1 MTLTITKTSLYFNYS
16 LNFNLERTFT
26 KTKYG
31 VLLLLKNNNEKRKA
45 NKRAVKLSTISTYQH
60 FNLPQSHMKKI
71 VLFLSMIC
79 FALLPCGCTAQNSEN
94 TSTTVTQPTPKAP
107 LPSLLTQTDFTEV
120 AARTID
126 AVVHIKTEM
135 TKLTPLYQSFFG
147 MIIDRGVQRQTYN
160 AYGSGVII
168 SPDGYIVTNNHV
180 VQDAEKVWVTLNDK
194 RELSAR
200 VVGTD
205 PATDLAVIKIDA
217 ANLET
222 IPFGNSDSA
231 RIGEPVLAIG
241 NPFNLTS
248 TVTAGIISAKA
259 RYMDII
265 KNPGV
270 ESTIESFIQT
280 DAAVNSGNSGGALVN
295 GRAELIGI
303 NTAIASGN
311 GYYTGYSFAIPSNI
325 ARKVTGDL
333 RQYGVVQRGY
343 LGVNVVEVTS
353 EIAAK
358 LNLKELKGIYIAR
371 VLPHCAADKA
381 GLREGDVLM
390 SVNGVEVNSYASM
403 MEEVALFN
411 PGDEVEV
418 TYQRGNTLNT
428 VKLTLLNSKG
438 NTQIIKN

>member
-1 MTLTITKTSLYFNYS
+1 MK
-16 LNFNLERTFT
+16 RTFLIVMLA
-26 KTKYG
+26 
-31 VLLLLKNNNEKRKA
+31 VLTA
-45 NKRAVKLSTISTYQH
+45 
-60 FNLPQSHMKKI
+60 M
-71 VLFLSMIC
+71 
-79 FALLPCGCTAQNSEN
+79 PCGCTAQTEKNTEN
-94 TSTTVTQPTPKAP
+94 QIVTRVQQQP

-147 MIIDRGVQRQTYN
+147 MIIDRGVKRQTYN

-168 SPDGYIVTNNHV
+168 STDGYIVTNNHV
-180 VQDAEKVWVTLNDK
+180 VQDAERLTVTLNNK
-194 RELSAR
+194 KELPAR
-200 VVGTD
+200 IVGID
-205 PATDLAVIKIDA
+205 PATDLAVIKIEAD
-217 ANLET
+217 NLDF

-259 RYMDII
+259 RYMNII
-265 KNPGV
+265 NNPGV

-333 RQYGVVQRGY
+333 RRYGVVQRGY

-353 EIAAK
+353 EIATHLK
-358 LNLKELKGIYIAR
+358 LDEPKGIYIAR
-371 VLPHCAADKA
+371 VIPKCAAEKA
-381 GLREGDVLM
+381 GLREGDVLTK
-390 SVNGVEVNSYASM
+390 VNNMDVNSYASM

-411 PGDEVEV
+411 PGDAVEV
-418 TYQRGNTLNT
+418 TYLRDGKQQTAT
-428 VKLTLLNSKG
+428 LTLLNSKG
-438 NTQIIKN
+438 NTQIIRQQ

>member
-1 MTLTITKTSLYFNYS
+1 MMVVPS
-16 LNFNLERTFT
+16 
-26 KTKYG
+26 
-31 VLLLLKNNNEKRKA
+31 
-45 NKRAVKLSTISTYQH
+45 
-60 FNLPQSHMKKI
+60 
-71 VLFLSMIC
+71 
-79 FALLPCGCTAQNSEN
+79 GCKAQNEEKNESKVVE
-94 TSTTVTQPTPKAP
+94 TVVRQP

-168 SPDGYIVTNNHV
+168 SQDGFIVTNNHV
-180 VQDAEKVWVTLNDK
+180 VQDAENVWVTLNDK
-194 RELSAR
+194 REMPAR

-205 PATDLAVIKIDA
+205 PATDLAVIKVEA
-217 ANLET
+217 TGLET

-353 EIAAK
+353 EIAARLK
-358 LNLKELKGIYIAR
+358 LAELKGIYVAR
-371 VLPHCAADKA
+371 VIPHCAAEKA
-381 GLREGDVLM
+381 GMKEGDVLM

-411 PGDEVEV
+411 PGDEVDV
-418 TYQRGNTLNT
+418 TFQRDGKMHT

-438 NTQIIKN
+438 NTQIVRN

>member
-1 MTLTITKTSLYFNYS
+1 MRKIFFIATLAVMTMMPT
-16 LNFNLERTFT
+16 
-26 KTKYG
+26 
-31 VLLLLKNNNEKRKA
+31 
-45 NKRAVKLSTISTYQH
+45 
-60 FNLPQSHMKKI
+60 
-71 VLFLSMIC
+71 
-79 FALLPCGCTAQNSEN
+79 GCTAQNETKN
-94 TSTTVTQPTPKAP
+94 TEQNTTYDSRPLQP

-147 MIIDRGVQRQTYN
+147 MIIDRGVRRQTYN
-160 AYGSGVII
+160 AFGSGVII
-168 SPDGYIVTNNHV
+168 SSDGYIVTNNHV
-180 VQDAEKVWVTLNDK
+180 VQDAERLTVTLNNK
-194 RELSAR
+194 RELPAR
-200 VVGTD
+200 IVGID

-217 ANLET
+217 TDLQY

-259 RYMDII
+259 RYMNII
-265 KNPGV
+265 NNPGV

-333 RQYGVVQRGY
+333 RRYGAVQRGY

-353 EIAAK
+353 ELATK
-358 LNLKELKGIYIAR
+358 LHLSEPKGIYIAR
-371 VLPHCAADKA
+371 VIPKCAADKA
-381 GLREGDVLM
+381 GLREGDILLK
-390 SVNGVEVNSYASM
+390 VNNMDVNSYASM

-411 PGDEVEV
+411 PGDSVEV
-418 TYQRGNTLNT
+418 QYQRGGELHTATLI
-428 VKLTLLNSKG
+428 LLNSQG
-438 NTQIIKN
+438 NTQILKSE

>member
-1 MTLTITKTSLYFNYS
+1 MMVVPSGCKAQN
-16 LNFNLERTFT
+16 EE
-26 KTKYG
+26 
-31 VLLLLKNNNEKRKA
+31 NNESKVVESVVR
-45 NKRAVKLSTISTYQH
+45 Q
-60 FNLPQSHMKKI
+60 
-71 VLFLSMIC
+71 
-79 FALLPCGCTAQNSEN
+79 
-94 TSTTVTQPTPKAP
+94 P

-168 SPDGYIVTNNHV
+168 SQDGFIVTNNHV

-194 RELSAR
+194 REMPAR

-205 PATDLAVIKIDA
+205 PATDLAVIKVEA
-217 ANLET
+217 TGLET

-353 EIAAK
+353 EIAARLK
-358 LNLKELKGIYIAR
+358 LAELKGIYVAR
-371 VLPHCAADKA
+371 VIPHCAAEKA
-381 GLREGDVLM
+381 GMKEGDVLM

-403 MEEVALFN
+403 MEEVALFD
-411 PGDEVEV
+411 PGDEVDV
-418 TYQRGNTLNT
+418 TFQRDGKMHS

-438 NTQIIKN
+438 NTQIVRN

>member
-1 MTLTITKTSLYFNYS
+1 MMVVPSGCKAQN
-16 LNFNLERTFT
+16 EE
-26 KTKYG
+26 
-31 VLLLLKNNNEKRKA
+31 NNESKVVESVVR
-45 NKRAVKLSTISTYQH
+45 Q
-60 FNLPQSHMKKI
+60 
-71 VLFLSMIC
+71 
-79 FALLPCGCTAQNSEN
+79 
-94 TSTTVTQPTPKAP
+94 P

-168 SPDGYIVTNNHV
+168 SQDGFIVTNNHV

-194 RELSAR
+194 REMPAR

-205 PATDLAVIKIDA
+205 PATDLAVIKVEA
-217 ANLET
+217 MGLET

-353 EIAAK
+353 EIAARLK
-358 LNLKELKGIYIAR
+358 LAELKGIYVAR
-371 VLPHCAADKA
+371 VIPHCAAEKA
-381 GLREGDVLM
+381 GMKEGDVLM

-411 PGDEVEV
+411 PGDEVDV
-418 TYQRGNTLNT
+418 TFQRDGKMHT

-438 NTQIIKN
+438 NTQIVRN

>member
-1 MTLTITKTSLYFNYS
+1 MKRFFLILSLS
-16 LNFNLERTFT
+16 LMMVVPSGCKAQNEE
-26 KTKYG
+26 
-31 VLLLLKNNNEKRKA
+31 NNESKA
-45 NKRAVKLSTISTYQH
+45 VERVVRQ
-60 FNLPQSHMKKI
+60 
-71 VLFLSMIC
+71 
-79 FALLPCGCTAQNSEN
+79 
-94 TSTTVTQPTPKAP
+94 P

-168 SPDGYIVTNNHV
+168 SQDGFIVTNNHV

-194 RELSAR
+194 REMPAR

-205 PATDLAVIKIDA
+205 PATDLAVIKVEA
-217 ANLET
+217 TGLET

-353 EIAAK
+353 EIAARLK
-358 LNLKELKGIYIAR
+358 LAELKGIYVAR
-371 VLPHCAADKA
+371 VIPHCAAEKA
-381 GLREGDVLM
+381 GMKEGDVLM

-403 MEEVALFN
+403 MEEVALFD
-411 PGDEVEV
+411 PGDEVDV
-418 TYQRGNTLNT
+418 TFQRDGKMHS

-438 NTQIIKN
+438 NTQIVRN

>member
-1 MTLTITKTSLYFNYS
+1 MLRKIFFIATLAVMTMMPT
-16 LNFNLERTFT
+16 
-26 KTKYG
+26 
-31 VLLLLKNNNEKRKA
+31 
-45 NKRAVKLSTISTYQH
+45 
-60 FNLPQSHMKKI
+60 
-71 VLFLSMIC
+71 
-79 FALLPCGCTAQNSEN
+79 GCTAQNETDNNQQDKTIERQSL
-94 TSTTVTQPTPKAP
+94 QP
-107 LPSLLTQTDFTEV
+107 LPSLVTQTDFTEV

-147 MIIDRGVQRQTYN
+147 MIIDRGVRRQTYN
-160 AYGSGVII
+160 AFGSGVII

-180 VQDAEKVWVTLNDK
+180 VQDAERLTVTLNNK
-194 RELSAR
+194 RELPAR
-200 VVGTD
+200 IVGID
-205 PATDLAVIKIDA
+205 PATDLAVVKIE
-217 ANLET
+217 ANDLQY

-259 RYMDII
+259 RYMNII
-265 KNPGV
+265 NNPGV

-325 ARKVTGDL
+325 AKKVTGDL
-333 RQYGVVQRGY
+333 RRYGAVQRGY
-343 LGVNVVEVTS
+343 LGVNVVEVTN
-353 EIAAK
+353 ELATK
-358 LNLKELKGIYIAR
+358 LHLEEPKGIYIAR
-371 VLPHCAADKA
+371 VIPKCAADKA
-381 GLREGDVLM
+381 GLREGDILM
-390 SVNGVEVNSYASM
+390 KVNNMDVNSYASM

-411 PGDEVEV
+411 PGDNVEV
-418 TYQRGNTLNT
+418 VYQRGGEMHTAT
-428 VKLTLLNSKG
+428 LTLLNSQG
-438 NTQIIKN
+438 NTQIIKQL

>member
-1 MTLTITKTSLYFNYS
+1 MLPCACSAQNGEET
-16 LNFNLERTFT
+16 
-26 KTKYG
+26 
-31 VLLLLKNNNEKRKA
+31 
-45 NKRAVKLSTISTYQH
+45 
-60 FNLPQSHMKKI
+60 PQS
-71 VLFLSMIC
+71 VQ
-79 FALLPCGCTAQNSEN
+79 T
-94 TSTTVTQPTPKAP
+94 TSSPSQQP
-107 LPSLLTQTDFTEV
+107 LPGLLTQTDFTEV

-168 SPDGYIVTNNHV
+168 SDDGYIVTNNHV
-180 VQDAEKVWVTLNDK
+180 VQDAEQLWVTLNDK
-194 RELSAR
+194 REVPAR
-200 VVGTD
+200 IVGTD
-205 PATDLAVIKIDA
+205 PATDLAVIKI
-217 ANLET
+217 EGSGYHT
-222 IPFGNSDSA
+222 IPFGNSDLA

-265 KNPGV
+265 NNPGV

-325 ARKVTGDL
+325 AKKVTGDL
-333 RQYGVVQRGY
+333 RRYGTVQRGY
-343 LGVNVVEVTS
+343 LGVNVVEVTA
-353 EIAAK
+353 EVAK
-358 LNLKELKGIYIAR
+358 RLGLDQPRGILVAR
-371 VLPHCAADKA
+371 VIPNCAADKA
-381 GLREGDVLM
+381 GMREGDLLLK
-390 SVNGVEVNSYASM
+390 VNNMDVNSYSSM

-411 PGDEVEV
+411 PGDKVDV
-418 TYQRGNTLNT
+418 LFLRDGKQHT
-428 VKLTLLNSKG
+428 VSLTLLNSKG
-438 NTQIIKN
+438 NTEIIRK

>member
-1 MTLTITKTSLYFNYS
+1 MKRFFLILSLS
-16 LNFNLERTFT
+16 LMMVVPSGCKAQNEE
-26 KTKYG
+26 
-31 VLLLLKNNNEKRKA
+31 NNESKVVERVV
-45 NKRAVKLSTISTYQH
+45 RQ
-60 FNLPQSHMKKI
+60 
-71 VLFLSMIC
+71 
-79 FALLPCGCTAQNSEN
+79 
-94 TSTTVTQPTPKAP
+94 P

-168 SPDGYIVTNNHV
+168 SQDGFIVTNNHV

-194 RELSAR
+194 REMPAR

-205 PATDLAVIKIDA
+205 PATDLAVIKVEA
-217 ANLET
+217 TGLET

-353 EIAAK
+353 EIAARLK
-358 LNLKELKGIYIAR
+358 LAELKGIYVAR
-371 VLPHCAADKA
+371 VIPHCAAEKA
-381 GLREGDVLM
+381 GMKEGDVLM
-390 SVNGVEVNSYASM
+390 SVNGVAVNSYASM

-411 PGDEVEV
+411 PGDEVDV
-418 TYQRGNTLNT
+418 TFQRDGKMHS

-438 NTQIIKN
+438 NTQIVRN

>member
-1 MTLTITKTSLYFNYS
+1 MKRFFLILSLS
-16 LNFNLERTFT
+16 LMMVVPSGCKAQNEE
-26 KTKYG
+26 
-31 VLLLLKNNNEKRKA
+31 NNESKVVERVA
-45 NKRAVKLSTISTYQH
+45 RQ
-60 FNLPQSHMKKI
+60 
-71 VLFLSMIC
+71 
-79 FALLPCGCTAQNSEN
+79 
-94 TSTTVTQPTPKAP
+94 P

-168 SPDGYIVTNNHV
+168 SQDGFIVTNNHV

-194 RELSAR
+194 REMPAR

-205 PATDLAVIKIDA
+205 PATDLAVIKVEA
-217 ANLET
+217 TGLET

-353 EIAAK
+353 EIAARLK
-358 LNLKELKGIYIAR
+358 LAELKGIYVAR
-371 VLPHCAADKA
+371 VIPHCAAEKA
-381 GLREGDVLM
+381 GMKEGDVLM

-411 PGDEVEV
+411 PGDEVDV
-418 TYQRGNTLNT
+418 TFQRDGKMHT

-438 NTQIIKN
+438 NTQIVRN

>member
-1 MTLTITKTSLYFNYS
+1 MLAVLT
-16 LNFNLERTFT
+16 
-26 KTKYG
+26 
-31 VLLLLKNNNEKRKA
+31 A
-45 NKRAVKLSTISTYQH
+45 
-60 FNLPQSHMKKI
+60 M
-71 VLFLSMIC
+71 
-79 FALLPCGCTAQNSEN
+79 PCGCTAQTEKNTEN
-94 TSTTVTQPTPKAP
+94 QIVTRVQQQP

-147 MIIDRGVQRQTYN
+147 MIIDRGVKRQTYN

-168 SPDGYIVTNNHV
+168 STDGYIVTNNHV
-180 VQDAEKVWVTLNDK
+180 VQDAERLTVTLNNK
-194 RELSAR
+194 KELPAR
-200 VVGTD
+200 IVGID
-205 PATDLAVIKIDA
+205 PATDLAVIKIEAD
-217 ANLET
+217 NLDF

-259 RYMDII
+259 RYMNII
-265 KNPGV
+265 NNPGV

-280 DAAVNSGNSGGALVN
+280 DAAVNSGNSGGTLVN

-333 RQYGVVQRGY
+333 RRYGVVQRGY

-353 EIAAK
+353 EIATHLK
-358 LNLKELKGIYIAR
+358 LDEPKGIYIAR
-371 VLPHCAADKA
+371 VIPKCAAEKA
-381 GLREGDVLM
+381 GLREGDVLTK
-390 SVNGVEVNSYASM
+390 VNNMDVNSYASM

-411 PGDEVEV
+411 PGDAVEV
-418 TYQRGNTLNT
+418 TYLRDGKQQTAT
-428 VKLTLLNSKG
+428 LTLLNSKG
-438 NTQIIKN
+438 NTQIIRQQ

>member
-1 MTLTITKTSLYFNYS
+1 MLTVSCN
-16 LNFNLERTFT
+16 
-26 KTKYG
+26 
-31 VLLLLKNNNEKRKA
+31 
-45 NKRAVKLSTISTYQH
+45 
-60 FNLPQSHMKKI
+60 
-71 VLFLSMIC
+71 
-79 FALLPCGCTAQNSEN
+79 AQNEN
-94 TSTTVTQPTPKAP
+94 ETTPKNAPAQQAP
-107 LPSLLTQTDFTEV
+107 LPSLVKQTDFSEV

-135 TKLTPLYQSFFG
+135 TRLTPLYQTFFG

-168 SPDGYIVTNNHV
+168 TEDGYIVTNNHV
-180 VQDAEKVWVTLNDK
+180 VQDAEKVYVTLNNK
-194 RELSAR
+194 KEMPAR
-200 VVGTD
+200 IIGID
-205 PATDLAVIKIDA
+205 PATDLAVIKIEA
-217 ANLET
+217 TGLQS

-259 RYMDII
+259 RYMNII

-303 NTAIASGN
+303 NTAIASGD

-325 ARKVTGDL
+325 ARKVSGDL
-333 RQYGVVQRGY
+333 RQYGAVQRGY
-343 LGVNVVEVTS
+343 LGVNVVEVTNDVAS
-353 EIAAK
+353 RLGLDEP
-358 LNLKELKGIYIAR
+358 KGIYIAR
-371 VLPHCAADKA
+371 VIPDCAADKA
-381 GLREGDVLM
+381 GMKQGDVLM
-390 SVNGVEVNSYASM
+390 KVNNMDVNSYASM

-411 PGDEVEV
+411 PGDEVDVEYLRDGKMM
-418 TYQRGNTLNT
+418 TAR
-428 VKLTLLNSKG
+428 LTLLNSNG
-438 NTQIIKN
+438 NTKIIRK

>member
-1 MTLTITKTSLYFNYS
+1 MKRIFLILSLS
-16 LNFNLERTFT
+16 LMMVVPSGCKAQNEE
-26 KTKYG
+26 
-31 VLLLLKNNNEKRKA
+31 NNESKVVERVV
-45 NKRAVKLSTISTYQH
+45 RQ
-60 FNLPQSHMKKI
+60 
-71 VLFLSMIC
+71 
-79 FALLPCGCTAQNSEN
+79 
-94 TSTTVTQPTPKAP
+94 P

-168 SPDGYIVTNNHV
+168 SQDGFIVTNNHV

-194 RELSAR
+194 REMPAR

-205 PATDLAVIKIDA
+205 PATDLAVIKVEA
-217 ANLET
+217 TGLET

-353 EIAAK
+353 EIAARLK
-358 LNLKELKGIYIAR
+358 LAELKGIYVAR
-371 VLPHCAADKA
+371 VIPHCAAEKA
-381 GLREGDVLM
+381 GMKEGDVLM

-411 PGDEVEV
+411 PGDEVDV
-418 TYQRGNTLNT
+418 TFQRDGKMHT

-438 NTQIIKN
+438 NTQIVRN

>member
-1 MTLTITKTSLYFNYS
+1 MKRFFLILSLS
-16 LNFNLERTFT
+16 LMMVVPSGCKAQNEE
-26 KTKYG
+26 
-31 VLLLLKNNNEKRKA
+31 NNESKVVERVV
-45 NKRAVKLSTISTYQH
+45 RQ
-60 FNLPQSHMKKI
+60 
-71 VLFLSMIC
+71 
-79 FALLPCGCTAQNSEN
+79 
-94 TSTTVTQPTPKAP
+94 P

-168 SPDGYIVTNNHV
+168 SQDGFIVTNNHV

-194 RELSAR
+194 REMPAR

-205 PATDLAVIKIDA
+205 PATDLAVIKVEA
-217 ANLET
+217 TGLET

-325 ARKVTGDL
+325 ARKVTSDL

-353 EIAAK
+353 EIAARLK
-358 LNLKELKGIYIAR
+358 LAELKGIYVAR
-371 VLPHCAADKA
+371 VIPHCAAEKA
-381 GLREGDVLM
+381 GMKEGDVLM

-411 PGDEVEV
+411 PGDEVDV
-418 TYQRGNTLNT
+418 TFQRDGKMHT

-438 NTQIIKN
+438 NTQIVRN